1 MPPPSDI
8 IVVGA
13 GIIGCAVAY
22 ELARRGAAV
31 QIVDERAVGMGATQA
46 SAGMLAPYIETTH
59 DSPLFDLTVRSLAL
73 YDDFVARVSSDS
85 AMTVA
90 YRRTGTLEVAT
101 DDSIMQELTAT
112 AEVLAGHR
120 VEAVLLDARAAQLE
134 EPCLAAEVVGGLLIG
149 THGYVSAS
157 ELTRAA
163 SAAARRNGAQLVEHS
178 RVTRIGRVHDH
189 IEVETERG
197 SLAGDAVVLAAGS
210 WSGSIGVDTIVRSV
224 PVNPVRGQL
233 LYLAWSGPRL
243 RRVVWSP
250 RCYLVPWDNGT
261 VLVGAT
267 EEPGAGFDERTTV
280 AGVRALIDGACAIAP
295 PASNAGFLGARVGL
309 RPGTADDLP
318 ILGPSTIV
326 PNLIYATGHYRS
338 GVLLAPLTAQLVA
351 DALLEQRI
359 DPALAAF
366 SPVRFGAL

>member
-13 GIIGCAVAY
+13 GIVGCAVAY

-46 SAGMLAPYIETTH
+46 SAGMLAPYIETRD
-59 DSPLFDLTVRSLAL
+59 DSPLFDLTVRSLGL
-73 YDDFVARVSSDS
+73 YDDFVARVVSDS
-85 AMTVA
+85 AMMVA

-101 DDSIMQELTAT
+101 DESIMHELTAT
-112 AEVLAGHR
+112 AEVLGRHQVDA
-120 VEAVLLDARAAQLE
+120 EILDAAAVQLE
-134 EPCLAAEVVGGLLIG
+134 EPCLTAGVVGGLLIG

-163 SAAARRNGAQLVEHS
+163 SAAARRNGAQFVEHS
-178 RVTRIGRVHDH
+178 RVTRIGQVDGHV
-189 IEVETERG
+189 EVETDRG
-197 SLAGDAVVLAAGS
+197 SLAADAVVLAAGS
-210 WSGSIGVDTIVRSV
+210 WSGSIDVDTIVRRV

-250 RCYLVPWDNGT
+250 RCYLVPWDDGT

-267 EEPGAGFDERTTV
+267 EEHAGFEERTTV

-295 PASNAGFLGARVGL
+295 HALDAGFLGARVGL

-318 ILGPSTIV
+318 ILGPSSIV

-338 GVLLAPLTAQLVA
+338 GVLLAPLTAQLIA
-351 DALLEQRI
+351 DALLDQRI
-359 DPALAAF
+359 DPDLAAF
-366 SPVRFGAL
+366 SPARFGDL